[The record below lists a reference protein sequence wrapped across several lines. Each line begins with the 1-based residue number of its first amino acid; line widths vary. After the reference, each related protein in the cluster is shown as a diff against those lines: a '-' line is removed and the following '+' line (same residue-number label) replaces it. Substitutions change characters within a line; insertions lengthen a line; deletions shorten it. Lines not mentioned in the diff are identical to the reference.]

1 MVELY
6 IDECTHLNSSKYNE
20 DDDIFNNQYTK
31 LNTIGSGAFGTV
43 YKAID
48 NETNV
53 TVAIKQI
60 TKTNS
65 NYTSIMKEI
74 AILKSLHHPN
84 IVKYES
90 FIETASYIYIIM
102 EYLSGGTLRAYI
114 TSHKDT
120 LNENTAR
127 VITKQLLNA
136 VEYLHLTC
144 DICHRDIKP
153 SNIMLSNENDITCIK
168 LLDFGLS
175 VDTFEYNRMIE
186 NCGTLIYMA
195 PEQLRDCTVY
205 YKSVD
210 MWSVG
215 IITYML
221 INKGE
226 HPFYKLGDSTT
237 SVINAIKQC
246 TIEYDMNVFSEMA
259 KMFIC
264 KLIDKNEVNRYNA
277 KNALVHPWIT
287 LNMLSDIPLNIYEQY
302 AVNECKRKLKI
313 MVIAVMMC
321 KSVIK
326 TKKGSEE
333 CNEKY
338 VNAVKDSEEVQ
349 KRKMIKKR
357 ERMFMN
363 GKELNEVWE
372 KERNGNECECN
383 SVNNVNNNKGGSRKG
398 YGSSNAS
405 KKIVIELRNKQKSIL
420 INSNSNNNDNKQSN
434 SVNKHNCN
442 RFKKKEEYLIWK
454 KQHLNNN
461 NYNYYNNNKNINH
474 IQTNILINNKKQYSQ
489 SKNINK
495 SLKNLNLSSYI
506 TKSQNE
512 SIITNNNNNNPNNT
526 NNTTNK
532 HYPHHNHQPSHSK
545 YTLNKLILNPSRK
558 SKYLAPINKK

>member
-6 IDECTHLNSSKYNE
+6 IDECTHLNSKYNE
-20 DDDIFNNQYTK
+20 ESIFNTQYTK
-31 LNTIGSGAFGTV
+31 LDTIGSGAFGTV

-53 TVAIKQI
+53 IVAIKQI

-90 FIETASYIYIIM
+90 FIETGNYIYIIM

-114 TSHKDT
+114 TSHKDN
-120 LNENTAR
+120 LNENIAR
-127 VITKQLLNA
+127 IITKQLLNV

-153 SNIMLSNENDITCIK
+153 SNIMLSKENDITCIK

-195 PEQLRDCTVY
+195 PEQLKDCTVY

-215 IITYML
+215 VITYML

-226 HPFYKLGDSTT
+226 HPFYKTGDSTQNVIT
-237 SVINAIKQC
+237 SIKQC
-246 TIEYDMNVFSEMA
+246 IIEYDMNVFSEMA
-259 KMFIC
+259 RMFIS
-264 KLIDKNEVNRYNA
+264 KLIDKNEVNRFNA
-277 KNALVHPWIT
+277 KTALVHPWIT
-287 LNMLSDIPLNIYEQY
+287 LNMYSDIPLNIYEQY
-302 AVNECKRKLKI
+302 AVNEYKRKLKI
-313 MVIAVMMC
+313 MVIAVMTC
-321 KSVIK
+321 KAVIR
-326 TKKGSEE
+326 TRKGYER

-338 VNAVKDSEEVQ
+338 MKAIKDSEELQ
-349 KRKMIKKR
+349 KRKLFKKR

-363 GKELNEVWE
+363 GKELNEVYE
-372 KERNGNECECN
+372 KERNVNEYEH
-383 SVNNVNNNKGGSRKG
+383 NVNNKNIKG
-398 YGSSNAS
+398 YNNNN

-420 INSNSNNNDNKQSN
+420 INSHNNVNYNVVNNDNKQS
-434 SVNKHNCN
+434 SSINKPNC

-461 NYNYYNNNKNINH
+461 QNINNL
-474 IQTNILINNKKQYSQ
+474 QTNILTNNKKQYSQ
-489 SKNINK
+489 SKNANK

-512 SIITNNNNNNPNNT
+512 SIITNTNNNPK
-526 NNTTNK
+526 NK
-532 HYPHHNHQPSHSK
+532 NYHHIHQPSHSK